1 MGFDSPM
8 KGKCYQARGKGWEA
22 TNTTQK
28 LLHSRLPKKAIA
40 LMGSWPRNPG
50 GTASRI
56 VFRGQSSNLSI
67 AYSVYC
73 VLLTLVFGVK

>member
-50 GTASRI
+50 GTAFMHRI
-56 VFRGQSSNLSI
+56 PWAVKQSLN
-67 AYSVYC
+67 C
-73 VLLTLVFGVK
+73 LLCILRLTDPRLLA